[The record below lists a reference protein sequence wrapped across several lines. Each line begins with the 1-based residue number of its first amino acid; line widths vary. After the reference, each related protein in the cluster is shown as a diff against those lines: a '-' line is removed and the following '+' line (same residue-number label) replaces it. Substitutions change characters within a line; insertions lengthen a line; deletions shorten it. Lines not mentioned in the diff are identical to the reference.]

1 MSAHPYQGIS
11 AAFPTKHQKEKIVSP
26 IFAARDIKL
35 IVSEVDT
42 DLLGTFSGEI
52 PRIGTPK
59 EVVLKKARLGI
70 TDSGLPF
77 AVASEGSI
85 AADPLI
91 PFVISDIE
99 CMAWIDVMRNIEI
112 VEFYRS
118 LDIIAART
126 IITKSDSLEDF
137 LKRADFPNH
146 SLITRS
152 ENGSGRIYKG
162 LNSIESLRKSLNKLW
177 IDSEKLI
184 IESDLRAHHSPS
196 RRQNI
201 AILAAR
207 LVNRLSQLCP
217 KCQIPGWGQVGELY
231 GVECREC
238 EFIENQAVNGKV
250 FGCASCDYVEK
261 ELNEKRF
268 IEPAE
273 CSFCNP

>member
-77 AVASEGSI
+77 SVASEGSI

-126 IITKSDSLEDF
+126 IITKSDSLEEF
-137 LKRADFPNH
+137 LKGADFPNH

-152 ENGSGRIYKG
+152 ENGSGQIYKG

-250 FGCASCDYVEK
+250 FGCASCDYEEK
-261 ELNEKRF
+261 KLNEKRF